1 MDDLIERVK
10 LALEEIL
17 EEATSS
23 HRIWE
28 TVERAASEAL
38 DDIERA
44 QEDPL
49 PF

>member
-1 MDDLIERVK
+1 MDDLIQR
-10 LALEEIL
+10 LRQALEEIL
-17 EEATSS
+17 EEATGDMQ
-23 HRIWE
+23 WE
-28 TVERAASEAL
+28 IVLTAASDAL

>member
-17 EEATSS
+17 EEATGDMQ
-23 HRIWE
+23 WE
-28 TVERAASEAL
+28 IVLTAASDAL